1 MKKIDSTVLKET
13 GYIFLFTFIFSMLMQ
28 SVFLII
34 GKWDYTV
41 LLGNLLGLAGAVGNF
56 FIMGLTVQSALNKSE
71 DDAKKLMKLSQSLRM
86 LMLFAVALIG
96 HLVPFFNLIAVVI
109 PLIFPRIGIAVRSL
123 FIKK

>member
-86 LMLFAVALIG
+86 LMLFAFALIG
-96 HLVPFFNLIAVVI
+96 HLVPCFNLIAVVI

>member
-56 FIMGLTVQSALNKSE
+56 FIVGLTVQSALNKSE

-86 LMLFAVALIG
+86 LMLFAVALI
-96 HLVPFFNLIAVVI
+96 AVVI

>member
-56 FIMGLTVQSALNKSE
+56 FVMGLTVQSALNKSE
-71 DDAKKLMKLSQSLRM
+71 DDAKKLMKLSQSLR
-86 LMLFAVALIG
+86 LLLLFVIALVG
-96 HLVPFFNLIAVVI
+96 HLVPCFNLITVVI
-109 PLIFPRIGIAVRSL
+109 PLIFPRIAVAARSL
-123 FIKK
+123 FVKK